1 AHAAHRRRALRLEDH
16 GGLREAGLRRHR
28 LRAGAVPDRSR
39 GGLRPRPCR
48 QRLCTRRRRAT
59 RLRSRATRNTLAAA
73 RRCGGE
79 RRRRDLPRS
88 RPRRVGLLAPPPW
101 LELLSSPLGGAR
113 TPTLLA
119 LRCEAGCRERTGS
132 PRTRIAMAR
141 AASLPPH
148 PQQLVDRGARDRV
161 VARPRAAVDVLR
173 DRPTPI
179 GRNEVRVE
187 RTQELAPALRDEEP
201 VQRGE
206 RGLVAV
212 ADRDAQ
218 PL

>member
-1 AHAAHRRRALRLEDH
+1 
-16 GGLREAGLRRHR
+16 
-28 LRAGAVPDRSR
+28 
-39 GGLRPRPCR
+39 
-48 QRLCTRRRRAT
+48 

-173 DRPTPI
+173 ARPTPL

-201 VQRGE
+201 VQRGA
-206 RGLVAV
+206 RALAAV
-212 ADRDAQ
+212 AARAAQ
-218 PL
+218 PLEQDLAVAGLREPEPCVQGAQPLRVVRPVQPAQEVQPFVHGPAVRL